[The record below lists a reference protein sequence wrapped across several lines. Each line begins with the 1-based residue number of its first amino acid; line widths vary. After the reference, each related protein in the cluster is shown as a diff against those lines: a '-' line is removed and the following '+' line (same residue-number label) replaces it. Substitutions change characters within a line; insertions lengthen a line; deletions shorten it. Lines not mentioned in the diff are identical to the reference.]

1 MRIAFY
7 IAKNGTLTD
16 KFISAV
22 TFSKYSHCEFVFSSG
37 EFGSASKR
45 DDGVRLKYINQNSH
59 WDIFDLKNEDGT
71 EITLEQEKMIH
82 YWFLINDG
90 QKYDW
95 CGAIGSYFGIDM
107 TDENQKFC
115 SYVCASLLGIDPIV
129 TPQKLF
135 ENLISYNMIQ
145 K

>member
-1 MRIAFY
+1 MKIAFY

-16 KFISAV
+16 RFISAV
-22 TFSKYSHCEFVFSSG
+22 TFSKYSHCELVFSTG

-45 DDGVRLKYINQNSH
+45 DDGVRLKYIDQNSH
-59 WDIFDLKNEDGT
+59 WDIFDLRNEDGS

-95 CGAIGSYFGIDM
+95 VGAIGSYFGIDL
-107 TDENQKFC
+107 TDELEEEKFC
-115 SYVCASLLGIDPIV
+115 SYVCALHLGLDPIV
-129 TPQKLF
+129 TPQKLYK
-135 ENLISYNMIQ
+135 NLISHNMI
-145 K
+145 

>member
-7 IAKNGTLTD
+7 IAKNGNKTD

-22 TFSKYSHCEFVFSSG
+22 THSKYSHCELVFSSG

-45 DDGVRLKYINQNSH
+45 DNGIRLKYINQNSH

-71 EITLEQEKMIH
+71 EITLNQEENIH

-90 QKYDW
+90 QRYDW
-95 CGAIGSYFGIDM
+95 SGAVMSFFGVDW
-107 TDENQKFC
+107 TSEDKKFC
-115 SYVCASLLGIDPIV
+115 SYVCADMLGINPII
-129 TPQKLF
+129 TPQKLY
-135 ENLISYNMIQ
+135 ENLIAKKMI
-145 K
+145 